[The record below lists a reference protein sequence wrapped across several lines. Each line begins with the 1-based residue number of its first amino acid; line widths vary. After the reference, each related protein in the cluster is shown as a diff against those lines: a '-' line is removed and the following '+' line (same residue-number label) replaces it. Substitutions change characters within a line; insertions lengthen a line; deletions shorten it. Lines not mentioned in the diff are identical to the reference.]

1 MSKFDEINKT
11 VKKNIILVLI
21 YGIVWYNN
29 YS

>member
-1 MSKFDEINKT
+1 MSKVDEINKT